1 MTDNEKFQTAINTLK
16 SGVQYSYTGNVPV
29 TEELFNNIKWTT
41 GADSVGLAIETT
53 TCPHSEIDWTKFKTE
68 YDKL

>member
-1 MTDNEKFQTAINTLK
+1 MENNNKTCVAINKLK
-16 SGVQYSYTGNVPV
+16 SDAEFSFTGDIL
-29 TEELFNNIKWTT
+29 TEADFNKINWKT
-41 GADSVGLAIETT
+41 GEDSEGIMISTT